1 MVTGQ
6 VKPDE
11 VGGAQVGDGRL
22 VERDEVRGIPSAAVG
37 GAQAFI
43 PGEAAHQDDESD
55 EWTTDTDDIE
65 IVRDLYDQWRSHF
78 NEVFCVVEESN
89 LKEGKE
95 WLRSFHTD

>member
-1 MVTGQ
+1 MEEARKVKKAGHEVEWMAKMATGQ

-43 PGEAAHQDDESD
+43 PGKAVHRDDES
-55 EWTTDTDDIE
+55 
-65 IVRDLYDQWRSHF
+65 
-78 NEVFCVVEESN
+78 
-89 LKEGKE
+89 KE
-95 WLRSFHTD
+95 

>member
-22 VERDEVRGIPSAAVG
+22 VERDEVQGIPSAAVG

-43 PGEAAHQDDESD
+43 PGKAAHRDDES
-55 EWTTDTDDIE
+55 
-65 IVRDLYDQWRSHF
+65 
-78 NEVFCVVEESN
+78 
-89 LKEGKE
+89 KE
-95 WLRSFHTD
+95 